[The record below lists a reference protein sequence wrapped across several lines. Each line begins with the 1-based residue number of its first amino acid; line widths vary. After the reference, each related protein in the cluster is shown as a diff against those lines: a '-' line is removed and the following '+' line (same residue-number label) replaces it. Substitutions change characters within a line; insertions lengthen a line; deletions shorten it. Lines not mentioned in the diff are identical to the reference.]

1 MTVELTA
8 RLDDRLVD
16 HLRGEAARA
25 GVDLDTHLSRVVT
38 ADYLAAHGTREAQI
52 ARAAAL
58 TAAAVQAW
66 DRDGRPEEGGSDFED
81 VFGQ

>member
-1 MTVELTA
+1 MTVELTTH
-8 RLDDRLVD
+8 LDDELVD

-25 GVDLDTHLSRVVT
+25 GVDLDTHLARVVT
-38 ADYLAAHGTREAQI
+38 ADYLAAHGSRAEQI

-66 DRDGRPEEGGSDFED
+66 NREGRPEGDGHDFED